1 MARLNPQEARE
12 RVKTLP
18 GWELLGN
25 ELEIRKT
32 YVFSDFKGSMV
43 FVNRVAE
50 LAEAM
55 DHHPDIL
62 ISYRRVTLTLT
73 SHDSGGL
80 PPPALPPAAPTAG
93 GGATWAG

>member
-12 RVKTLP
+12 RVKALP
-18 GWELLGN
+18 GWELLAS
-25 ELEIRKT
+25 ELEIRKV
-32 YVFSDFKGSMV
+32 YVFSDFKGSML

-80 PPPALPPAAPTAG
+80 TDRDFRLAG
-93 GGATWAG
+93 RIDG